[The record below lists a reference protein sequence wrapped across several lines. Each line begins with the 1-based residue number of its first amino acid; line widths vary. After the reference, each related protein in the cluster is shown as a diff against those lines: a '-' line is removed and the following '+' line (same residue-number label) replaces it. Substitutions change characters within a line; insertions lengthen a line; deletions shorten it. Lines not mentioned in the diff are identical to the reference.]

1 MNKEQL
7 FEAIGEV
14 DDSLVEQAAVKQR
27 RKGRIFHFRPAAWV
41 AAAACCLVVG
51 TAILGLPKK
60 GMGAAGA
67 DTVSNATASSTQEAG
82 GAGPE
87 YAMDMVTED
96 AAPGAAVMDG
106 SAQNSTAKLAEVT
119 TQKVIYT
126 AELEMES
133 TQYEETLAQL
143 LAKVEEM
150 GGYQE
155 SSTQGG
161 SLEYGTRWYNASF
174 RIPSDRYEEF
184 LSSAQGVGNVTWL
197 SQDSQDVTL
206 EYVDLE
212 ARISSLET
220 QRQRLDELAAQA
232 ETVEDLIYIQGQLSS
247 LEYQLES
254 YGSQM
259 RVLENQVS
267 MSTVTVRLSE
277 VATITPVTNSFASRV
292 SDAFTRGWTGFLD
305 GIQGLILGIISV
317 WPVLLLAAVL
327 VVVIIII
334 RKKRISKNNK

>member
-1 MNKEQL
+1 
-7 FEAIGEV
+7 
-14 DDSLVEQAAVKQR
+14 
-27 RKGRIFHFRPAAWV
+27 
-41 AAAACCLVVG
+41 
-51 TAILGLPKK
+51 
-60 GMGAAGA
+60 
-67 DTVSNATASSTQEAG
+67 
-82 GAGPE
+82 
-87 YAMDMVTED
+87 
-96 AAPGAAVMDG
+96 
-106 SAQNSTAKLAEVT
+106 
-119 TQKVIYT
+119 
-126 AELEMES
+126 
-133 TQYEETLAQL
+133 
-143 LAKVEEM
+143 M

-212 ARISSLET
+212 ARIASLET

-317 WPVLLLAAVL
+317 WPVLLLVAVL
-327 VVVIIII
+327 VVVVITV
-334 RKKRISKNNK
+334 RKKRANKNSK